1 MGGKRPDQH
10 NIDPAEAGATDYKQR
25 VDVHGIPEQEVRK
38 YTTQEKENDS
48 LIPRREEN
56 PALADFKARKQQAE
70 TDRAIERGAEPD
82 EG

>member
-25 VDVHGIPEQEVRK
+25 MDVHGIPEQEVRK
-38 YTTQEKENDS
+38 YTTQDKENDP
-48 LIPRREEN
+48 LIPQREDN

-70 TDRAIERGAEPD
+70 ADRAEERG
-82 EG
+82 EGTERA

>member
-25 VDVHGIPEQEVRK
+25 VDTHGIAEQEVQK
-38 YTTQEKENDS
+38 FTQQDKENDS

-70 TDRAIERGAEPD
+70 ADRAAERGEGPRD
-82 EG
+82 E

>member
-1 MGGKRPDQH
+1 MGGKRSDQH

-25 VDVHGIPEQEVRK
+25 MDVHGIPEQEVQK

-56 PALADFKARKQQAE
+56 PALADFKARKEQAE
-70 TDRAIERGAEPD
+70 ADRATERG
-82 EG
+82 EGLGEA